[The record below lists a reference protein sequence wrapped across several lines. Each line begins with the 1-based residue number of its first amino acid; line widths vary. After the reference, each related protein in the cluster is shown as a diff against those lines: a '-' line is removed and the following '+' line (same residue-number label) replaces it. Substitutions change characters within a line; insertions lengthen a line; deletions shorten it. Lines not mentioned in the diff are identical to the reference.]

1 MRRHEAGRRRVRCGA
16 GHPEKQA
23 QVIDR
28 PPQSLVMP
36 VLLLFIALLV
46 PRCAFA
52 QQGARPGDGRKRAQ
66 AVRVPSGS
74 IDVNGRLDDSAW
86 RDVPAL
92 TEFVQKEPVEG
103 ATPTDRME
111 VRFAYDDRAL
121 YVGARMYS
129 TDPIRSPLGRR
140 DDGDQAEHLIVSLDP
155 YLDRRTASTFGV
167 TAAGVRLD
175 RFYPQDDD
183 FPSDAGFN
191 PVWRARTSIDQAG
204 WTAEL
209 WIPFSQ
215 LRFTD
220 RDPQVWGLNVQRFVP
235 SQNEE
240 VFWALIPR
248 TEERWTHSS
257 AISMGSRVSSRL
269 ADSSCSR
276 TRRIRPRSL
285 AQRIPARRS
294 RNLVLRWEWRPGST
308 LYLVWQQDRASEDM
322 LRSRASVADMFESVG
337 QRGDNYIVVKA
348 SFWFSPS

>member
-1 MRRHEAGRRRVRCGA
+1 MRRHEAGRLRVRCGA
-16 GHPEKQA
+16 GHSEKQA

-28 PPQSLVMP
+28 PPQSMVMP
-36 VLLLFIALLV
+36 VLLLFLALLV

-52 QQGARPGDGRKRAQ
+52 QQGVRPGDGRKRAQ

-191 PVWRARTSIDQAG
+191 PVWRARTSIDQSG

-248 TEERWTHSS
+248 TEERWTSLFGDLHGIAGIKPFSRPSS
-257 AISMGSRVSSRL
+257 NVGL
-269 ADSSCSR
+269 D
-276 TRRIRPRSL
+276 RIQRASQRYLQRP
-285 AQRIPARRS
+285 
-294 RNLVLRWEWRPGST
+294 EWRPGST

-322 LRSRASVADMFESVG
+322 LRLRASVADMFESVG
-337 QRGDNYIVVKA
+337 QRGNNYIVVKA
-348 SFWFSPS
+348 SFWFSPR

>member
-28 PPQSLVMP
+28 PPQSMVMP
-36 VLLLFIALLV
+36 VLLLFVALLV

-52 QQGARPGDGRKRAQ
+52 QQGVRPGDGRKRAQ

-167 TAAGVRLD
+167 TAARCQARPLLPAGRRL
-175 RFYPQDDD
+175 
-183 FPSDAGFN
+183 
-191 PVWRARTSIDQAG
+191 
-204 WTAEL
+204 
-209 WIPFSQ
+209 SQ
-215 LRFTD
+215 R
-220 RDPQVWGLNVQRFVP
+220 
-235 SQNEE
+235 
-240 VFWALIPR
+240 
-248 TEERWTHSS
+248 
-257 AISMGSRVSSRL
+257 
-269 ADSSCSR
+269 
-276 TRRIRPRSL
+276 RRIQSCVAGADEHRSSWMD
-285 AQRIPARRS
+285 RRA
-294 RNLVLRWEWRPGST
+294 LDPFFTTALH
-308 LYLVWQQDRASEDM
+308 
-322 LRSRASVADMFESVG
+322 
-337 QRGDNYIVVKA
+337 
-348 SFWFSPS
+348 